1 MQEAYLGILVM
12 VSVAVVICG
21 AMVTLSWLLGPKTF
35 TAYKSSPYECGV
47 EPIGTARERFPI
59 KFYLIAILFILFDI
73 EAVFLWGWYTAFK
86 NSETDFMVF
95 SFIEFLVYMG
105 TWILGYVYAIR
116 VGAIDWDETTSLAP
130 EKLRERERAREAR
143 EIASLTPAAAPVMTA
158 PNMVGTGEA
167 A

>member
-1 MQEAYLGILVM
+1 MQESYLGILVM
-12 VSVAVVICG
+12 VSVAVVVCG
-21 AMVTLSWLLGPKTF
+21 AMVTLSWLLGPKTV

-47 EPIGTARERFPI
+47 EPVGTARERFPI

-130 EKLRERERAREAR
+130 EKLREREAL
-143 EIASLTPAAAPVMTA
+143 EIASLTPATA
-158 PNMVGTGEA
+158 PAMATASAMATSGDA